1 MVDDKLAQLNV
12 LIIGKTGVGKS
23 TLVNSIFGE
32 SITEEGLG
40 KPVTQKIHKI
50 EKMGMPIS
58 IYDTP
63 GLELG
68 GNNSADNLLK
78 EMVKLVR
85 TCNTSGDQSQMI
97 HCVCYC
103 INTLL
108 SKIEPAELE
117 FLKNFIEKT
126 KKYNIPIIVVL
137 TQALQ
142 KNCVT
147 ELKREI
153 EQEKLSIVQVIPV
166 LAKDYHVDGQGIIKA
181 FGVDKLIDIM
191 FSVLPDD
198 QKDTFAAIQMS
209 NLDLKQKAAYKAV
222 KIVAAAAA
230 TTGAVPIPFSDAALL
245 IPTQVTMLMHI
256 TTIFHIPIQK
266 AALTTIATMAIG
278 TMGTTFIGK
287 TVVSNIFKM
296 IPGIG
301 TVTGGAISATTAAF
315 LTTALGNAYIKI
327 LIKISK
333 GEMRVSDLTTKEG
346 QKILKQELNTQL
358 REKRD
363 R

>member
-126 KKYNIPIIVVL
+126 KKYNIKVL
-137 TQALQ
+137 
-142 KNCVT
+142 
-147 ELKREI
+147 
-153 EQEKLSIVQVIPV
+153 
-166 LAKDYHVDGQGIIKA
+166 Y
-181 FGVDKLIDIM
+181 
-191 FSVLPDD
+191 
-198 QKDTFAAIQMS
+198 
-209 NLDLKQKAAYKAV
+209 
-222 KIVAAAAA
+222 
-230 TTGAVPIPFSDAALL
+230 
-245 IPTQVTMLMHI
+245 
-256 TTIFHIPIQK
+256 
-266 AALTTIATMAIG
+266 
-278 TMGTTFIGK
+278 
-287 TVVSNIFKM
+287 
-296 IPGIG
+296 
-301 TVTGGAISATTAAF
+301 
-315 LTTALGNAYIKI
+315 
-327 LIKISK
+327 
-333 GEMRVSDLTTKEG
+333 
-346 QKILKQELNTQL
+346 
-358 REKRD
+358 
-363 R
+363 